1 MALACGTRAWK
12 MTPGNYT
19 SLWKIDGKDATWAQ
33 LRWTLMGLEVAG
45 GVFSEWAQSAGWRV
59 GLSVFVWQCS
69 GDALFLKH
77 QERQTYTQQ
86 EHKSRDWKFWACLQT
101 LTSSLES
108 KLKAP
113 WAQPRNSWGGGCYPK
128 LHRGALQKWSR
139 SYHHHLVLMTYNTF
153 TPNLKISKT
162 NRITGILFTV
172 VVQCCLFKLGLLAV
186 GRLQPD
192 LVKGA
197 EGGPITLPGASAW
210 RDTVSPEHFW
220 YQLGTE
226 FHSGDVQPGSVGE
239 SARFSFPSYMLET
252 RLPSKAVCCLV
263 TYLSA
268 VNLWLQVI
276 HPQNQGKDR
285 EIEYIQFI

>member
-1 MALACGTRAWK
+1 MLCFWNTRKDKHIHNKNIRAETENSELVCKHSPPPWSPNLKHPEHNQGT
-12 MTPGNYT
+12 
-19 SLWKIDGKDATWAQ
+19 
-33 LRWTLMGLEVAG
+33 AG
-45 GVFSEWAQSAGWRV
+45 G
-59 GLSVFVWQCS
+59 
-69 GDALFLKH
+69 
-77 QERQTYTQQ
+77 
-86 EHKSRDWKFWACLQT
+86 
-101 LTSSLES
+101 
-108 KLKAP
+108 
-113 WAQPRNSWGGGCYPK
+113 GGGCCPK

-210 RDTVSPEHFW
+210 RDTFSPEHFW

-252 RLPSKAVCCLV
+252 RLPSKAICCLV

>member
-1 MALACGTRAWK
+1 MENDTLKLYFALKNRCKGCCLS
-12 MTPGNYT
+12 P
-19 SLWKIDGKDATWAQ
+19 AQ
-33 LRWTLMGLEVAG
+33 MDLGGAG
-45 GVFSEWAQSAGWRV
+45 GSRRSVLREWAWSAGWRV

-101 LTSSLES
+101 LASSLES
-108 KLKAP
+108 KLKAS
-113 WAQPRNSWGGGCYPK
+113 WAQPTNSWGVGVCYPK
-128 LHRGALQKWSR
+128 LHRGALVKWSR

-186 GRLQPD
+186 GTLQPD

-197 EGGPITLPGASAW
+197 EGGPSPSRGHLLEGTPSHLSTSGTSWGPSSTLGICNLGQWVSQHGSASPVTCW
-210 RDTVSPEHFW
+210 KLVR
-220 YQLGTE
+220 
-226 FHSGDVQPGSVGE
+226 
-239 SARFSFPSYMLET
+239 
-252 RLPSKAVCCLV
+252 RLK
-263 TYLSA
+263 LSA
-268 VNLWLQVI
+268 VLWLICRQWTY
-276 HPQNQGKDR
+276 DSR
-285 EIEYIQFI
+285 

>member
-1 MALACGTRAWK
+1 MDLG
-12 MTPGNYT
+12 
-19 SLWKIDGKDATWAQ
+19 
-33 LRWTLMGLEVAG
+33 AG
-45 GVFSEWAQSAGWRV
+45 GSWRGVLREWAGSAGWSV
-59 GLSVFVWQCS
+59 GLSVFVNAVGMLCFWNTRK
-69 GDALFLKH
+69 DKH
-77 QERQTYTQQ
+77 IHNKNIRAETENSELVCKHSPPPQSPNLEHPEHNQGTAEGTVLSQTAQRRFGEVVPQLPPPPRTY
-86 EHKSRDWKFWACLQT
+86 DLQ
-101 LTSSLES
+101 
-108 KLKAP
+108 
-113 WAQPRNSWGGGCYPK
+113 Y
-128 LHRGALQKWSR
+128 
-139 SYHHHLVLMTYNTF
+139 F

-162 NRITGILFTV
+162 NRISGILFTV
-172 VVQCCLFKLGLLAV
+172 AVQSCLFKLGLLAV
-186 GRLQPD
+186 GRMRLD

-252 RLPSKAVCCLV
+252 RPPSKAVCCLV

-276 HPQNQGKDR
+276 HPKNQGKDR

>member
-1 MALACGTRAWK
+1 MFIICTGWELDTLLSIHWLLCPLKWFGIRSTSIPLMALACGTRAWK

-113 WAQPRNSWGGGCYPK
+113 WAQPRNSWGGGVLSQTAQWRFAEVIPQLPPPPRTYDLQYFYPK
-128 LHRGALQKWSR
+128 LENK
-139 SYHHHLVLMTYNTF
+139 
-153 TPNLKISKT
+153 
-162 NRITGILFTV
+162 
-172 VVQCCLFKLGLLAV
+172 
-186 GRLQPD
+186 
-192 LVKGA
+192 
-197 EGGPITLPGASAW
+197 
-210 RDTVSPEHFW
+210 
-220 YQLGTE
+220 
-226 FHSGDVQPGSVGE
+226 
-239 SARFSFPSYMLET
+239 
-252 RLPSKAVCCLV
+252 
-263 TYLSA
+263 
-268 VNLWLQVI
+268 
-276 HPQNQGKDR
+276 
-285 EIEYIQFI
+285 